1 MENVNPKFE
10 YIFDFLEN
18 DYWDNEKDNAFDN
31 LLKEALKSRGQYY
44 KAMKLDDKK
53 VNEFF
58 VVRECL
64 RCIAIENFALMRIK
78 TYPNSTRIR
87 IELESETLDFDANDL
102 KNMFINVLR
111 ISKFVCFETRLN
123 GKLALIAEIT
133 VFKDHEK

>member
-1 MENVNPKFE
+1 
-10 YIFDFLEN
+10 
-18 DYWDNEKDNAFDN
+18 
-31 LLKEALKSRGQYY
+31 
-44 KAMKLDDKK
+44 MKLDDKK

-87 IELESETLDFDANDL
+87 IELESETLDFDANNL
-102 KNMFINVLR
+102 NMFIDVLK

-123 GKLALIAEIT
+123 GKLALIAELT